1 MAVIFGFLEEDERSH
16 LLLRL
21 NKKSRN
27 EVYPIS
33 THNLFFSQ
41 KMYNYSNPKT
51 IEFVEKTVI
60 GKLKCINEITFDYI
74 DPQNISE
81 LADIISNVITNKF
94 AINKL
99 TFSNTLK
106 ISNKNK
112 NSKSD
117 NDFSNIE
124 ELVLAINGTK
134 WKIEQLWLHNN
145 SDLIWSWILSFL
157 NTSYITQLTF
167 SNITLSFIDQLNK
180 IIKGSNSLKSIELN
194 SWKLS
199 KKSNL
204 IPFQGNLAKLFPQL
218 TRFSI
223 INTNIK
229 DLLGECFIGKSFC
242 ILTLKFNHL

>member
-1 MAVIFGFLEEDERSH
+1 MLDRFIMAVIFGFLEEDERSH

-134 WKIEQLWLHNN
+134 
-145 SDLIWSWILSFL
+145 
-157 NTSYITQLTF
+157 
-167 SNITLSFIDQLNK
+167 
-180 IIKGSNSLKSIELN
+180 
-194 SWKLS
+194 
-199 KKSNL
+199 
-204 IPFQGNLAKLFPQL
+204 
-218 TRFSI
+218 
-223 INTNIK
+223 
-229 DLLGECFIGKSFC
+229 
-242 ILTLKFNHL
+242 